1 MANANADRIKMS
13 NLIFFI
19 FGLLTTILAENSCVE
34 DKFTVMKIFPKLGE
48 SKKIQKPEG
57 KKQC

>member
-1 MANANADRIKMS
+1 MS
-13 NLIFFI
+13 YLIFFI
-19 FGLLTTILAENSCVE
+19 FGLLTATILAENSCVE

-48 SKKIQKPEG
+48 SKEIQKPEG